1 MRKSTLLSLIWL
13 ALLPAATPPAD
24 AATMIDSQP
33 LSRPITL
40 DGHPAD
46 WEGIPVV
53 YLEESLRTLA
63 VTHDQDNLYL
73 MYRFADDRLARELLA
88 RGVILWVNS
97 EGKTKNKDEAYGL
110 RYGGSSQI
118 ERSFEEAP
126 RPSQG
131 SPPDDSQDDRRPPRP
146 PGPVPGHAHPDELTR
161 IRFGVK
167 EPISRTTDAEP
178 AAASAASENG
188 FCYELRIPI
197 ADVGGKVASQPPSS
211 VRRIALG
218 IEIGGLTEAEAEATE
233 SLPSE
238 MPGGGGAPPGGGGG
252 ARSGMGGM
260 GGPGGGGPPMG
271 GPPGGGPGGMK
282 KRAGPE
288 VVWLTVVLWQT
299 SRG

>member
-1 MRKSTLLSLIWL
+1 M
-13 ALLPAATPPAD
+13 
-24 AATMIDSQP
+24 
-33 LSRPITL
+33 
-40 DGHPAD
+40 
-46 WEGIPVV
+46 
-53 YLEESLRTLA
+53 YLEESLRALA
-63 VTHDQDNLYL
+63 VTHDRDNLYL

-126 RPSQG
+126 RPSQR
-131 SPPDDSQDDRRPPRP
+131 SPPDHSQEDRRRPPRP
-146 PGPVPGHAHPDELTR
+146 PGPVQGHAHPDELTR

-167 EPISRTTDAEP
+167 EPISRTSDAEP
-178 AAASAASENG
+178 AAASAASETG
-188 FCYELRIPI
+188 SATSSIPI

-252 ARSGMGGM
+252 ARGGMGGM
-260 GGPGGGGPPMG
+260 GGPGGGGPSMG
-271 GPPGGGPGGMK
+271 GPPGGGPPGMK
-282 KRAGPE
+282 KRAGAE
-288 VVWLTVVLWQT
+288 IVWLTVVLGPT
-299 SRG
+299 SGGEAPD